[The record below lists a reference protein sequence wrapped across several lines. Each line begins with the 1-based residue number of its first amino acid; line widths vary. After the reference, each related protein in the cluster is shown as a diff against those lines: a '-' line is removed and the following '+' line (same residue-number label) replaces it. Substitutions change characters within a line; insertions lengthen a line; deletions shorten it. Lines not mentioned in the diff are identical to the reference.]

1 MFTNLLMRQCPK
13 KKKMSEAK
21 KTVEKA
27 ATEKEEV
34 VMNVPQFDKGG
45 KRYPLGSRSHH
56 SEMMTL
62 SASIDFTLPSLRGHH
77 LLPLIYTF
85 VYKRHRCLCGAV

>member
-1 MFTNLLMRQCPK
+1 MFTNLLMRQCLK

-56 SEMMTL
+56 
-62 SASIDFTLPSLRGHH
+62 
-77 LLPLIYTF
+77 
-85 VYKRHRCLCGAV
+85 